1 MITLYLV
8 QSIVILIV
16 IFLAGMVVGWVLTSK
31 DDEDDFHVV

>member
-8 QSIVILIV
+8 QSIVILIL
-16 IFLAGMVVGWVLTSK
+16 IFLAGMIVGWVLTSE